1 MLTFTLLIVRIMR
14 VLTAVGF
21 ATEADVQSY
30 VATPLTQ
37 AITKPSLEAAVKIW
51 YVQPHTDPSEFID
64 LIMST

>member
-1 MLTFTLLIVRIMR
+1 MR

-51 YVQPHTDPSEFID
+51 YVLKQALQSS
-64 LIMST
+64 LI